1 MPHREAVLVIVL
13 QPIGGFRVPPHRL
26 FSQFLEGEFSEVS
39 SPKFAT
45 TCNALATVKITLL
58 RDALV
63 LAAGVGYQ
71 TLRS

>member
-1 MPHREAVLVIVL
+1 MAHREAIFGHCLAADRWL
-13 QPIGGFRVPPHRL
+13 GCRLTDFSDGFWK
-26 FSQFLEGEFSEVS
+26 VS

-71 TLRS
+71 TLRSRGRA